1 MDVLLDDPIVPVAE
15 REDRHTVIDARE
27 ADPVERFVRGVSRMS
42 GYAVL
47 LATIALMLFV
57 ILR

>member
-15 REDRHTVIDARE
+15 REDRHSAINARD
-27 ADPVERFVRGVSRMS
+27 ADPVERFVRALSRFS
-42 GYAVL
+42 GYAIL
-47 LATIALMLFV
+47 LATVALLLFV